1 MGEPDHPV
9 DDRSSRWLDD
19 REQRA
24 WRALLALHQGL
35 NRAME
40 RQLQR
45 DAGLSGADYSV
56 LVHLSESPDQRVRHF
71 ELSAALDWEKSRL
84 SHHLSRMV
92 ARGLVGRERC
102 PEDSR
107 GGYVVLTDLGRAA
120 IEQAAPSHVAHVR
133 QWFIDRLSDRHL
145 DALIEM
151 EELVC
156 PHLEDQR

>member
-1 MGEPDHPV
+1 MDEPDRPV
-9 DDRSSRWLDD
+9 DDRSPRWLDD

-24 WRALLALHQGL
+24 WRALLTLHQGL
-35 NRAME
+35 NRALE

-45 DAGLSGADYSV
+45 EAGLSGADYSV
-56 LVHLSESPDQRVRHF
+56 LVQLSEAPEQRVRHF

-92 ARGLVGRERC
+92 ARGLVARERC

-107 GGYVVLTDLGRAA
+107 GGYVTLTEQGRTA
-120 IEQAAPSHVAHVR
+120 IEQAAPRHVAQVR
-133 QWFIDRLSDRHL
+133 HLFIDRLASRHL

-151 EELVC
+151 EQLVI
-156 PHLEDQR
+156 PDLEDQP